1 MVEQSKYCS
10 DVIKKYFIKELLM
23 TKKDDEDF
31 ENSTKC
37 ELCDNDPVDGDV
49 KLRIHCHITVK

>member
-1 MVEQSKYCS
+1 
-10 DVIKKYFIKELLM
+10 M

-37 ELCDNDPVDGDV
+37 WFCDNSYTDDDV
-49 KLRIHCHITVK
+49 EMKELSHITGKYRSSGQG